1 MSDELDFDVQGQ
13 IEYWR
18 GLVDKDLTI
27 AENLISRDG
36 ETAYGLFFVHMALE
50 KIIKA
55 HVVKQ
60 TRAFPPKKHNLMS
73 LAELGNLGL
82 SKEQADFCGKIN
94 AYNIEARYPGVFAEK
109 LTVEKA
115 SQYLAYAKELTAWLT
130 AQL

>member
-1 MSDELDFDVQGQ
+1 MSDETEFDIDGQ

-18 GLVDKDLTI
+18 SLVSKDLTI
-27 AENLISRDG
+27 AENLIIRDS

-60 TRAFPPKKHNLMS
+60 TKNFPPKNHNLSM
-73 LAELGNLGL
+73 LANLGKLEL
-82 SKEQADFCGKIN
+82 SQEQVDFCGKIN
-94 AYNIEARYPGVFAEK
+94 VYNIEARYPGIFAESP
-109 LTVEKA
+109 TVEKA
-115 SQYLAYAKELTAWLT
+115 AQYLSFAKELIKWLT

>member
-1 MSDELDFDVQGQ
+1 MSDEPEFDVNGQ
-13 IEYWR
+13 IAYWR
-18 GLVDKDLTI
+18 GLVGKDLTI
-27 AENLISRDG
+27 AENLIVRDS

-60 TRAFPPKKHNLMS
+60 TKNFPPKNHNLMA
-73 LAELGNLGL
+73 LANLGKLNL
-82 SKEQADFCGKIN
+82 SQEQSDFCGKISV
-94 AYNIEARYPGVFAEK
+94 YNIEARYPGIFAEP

-115 SQYLAYAKELTAWLT
+115 SQYLAYAKELTTWLT

>member
-1 MSDELDFDVQGQ
+1 MSDELEFDVEGQ

-18 GLVDKDLTI
+18 SLVNKDLTI
-27 AENLISRDG
+27 AENLIVRDS

-60 TRAFPPKKHNLMS
+60 TKSFPPKNHNL
-73 LAELGNLGL
+73 LALANLGRLGL
-82 SKEQADFCGKIN
+82 SQEQSDFCGKIN
-94 AYNIEARYPGVFAEK
+94 VYNIEARYPGIFAEP

-115 SQYLAYAKELTAWLT
+115 ALYLAFAKELIIWLT

>member
-1 MSDELDFDVQGQ
+1 MSDEPEFDVEGQ
-13 IEYWR
+13 IDYWR
-18 GLVDKDLTI
+18 GLVHKDLTI
-27 AENLISRDG
+27 AKNLIVRDS

-60 TRAFPPKKHNLMS
+60 TKAFPPKNHNLVA
-73 LAELGNLGL
+73 LANLGKLNL
-82 SKEQADFCGKIN
+82 SQEQSDFCGKIN
-94 AYNIEARYPGVFAEK
+94 VYNIEARYPGIFAES

-115 SQYLAYAKELTAWLT
+115 GQYLAYAEELIAWLT

>member
-1 MSDELDFDVQGQ
+1 MSDESEFDIDGQ

-18 GLVDKDLTI
+18 SLISKDLVI
-27 AENLISRDG
+27 AENLIVRDS

-60 TRAFPPKKHNLMS
+60 TKTFPPKNHNLLV
-73 LAELGNLGL
+73 LANLGKLKL
-82 SKEQADFCGKIN
+82 SQEQVDFCGKIN
-94 AYNIEARYPGVFAEK
+94 VYNIEARYPGIFAESP
-109 LTVEKA
+109 TVEKA
-115 SQYLAYAKELTAWLT
+115 AQYLAFAKELIKWLT

>member
-1 MSDELDFDVQGQ
+1 MSEEPDFDVQGQ

-18 GLVDKDLTI
+18 GLVEKDLTI
-27 AENLISRDG
+27 AENLITRDG

-60 TRAFPPKKHNLMS
+60 TRAFPPRKHNLKF
-73 LAELGNLGL
+73 LAELANLNL
-82 SKEQADFCGKIN
+82 SQEQADFCGKIN
-94 AYNIEARYPGVFAEK
+94 AYNIEARYPGVFAEN

-115 SQYLAYAKELTAWLT
+115 SQYLEYAKELIAWLKT
-130 AQL
+130 QL